1 MSYSQNLLL
10 KIIDLGDTTHT
21 FVIAEAGSNWKCGSF
36 EEDLVRSKELIKMA
50 SKSGADAIKFQTFRS
65 ETVYASNAGSS
76 QYLSDSGINK
86 NINEIFDHLSMPYE
100 MIPILSDYCKKES
113 IMFMSTPFSVED
125 AKQIDPYVQIHKVAS
140 YEINHIRLLEFL
152 ASTKKPLLISTGA
165 STYTEIDFAVNLVKK
180 NSNNSIS
187 LMQCTS
193 KYPCPMEAM
202 NLSVIPKMKSKYSV
216 PIGLSDHSTD
226 PIIAPLMAVG
236 FGATII
242 EKHFTLDRS
251 LPGPDHSFS
260 IIPSELELLVKS
272 IRKADLA
279 KGSGKKEVLEEETE
293 LRQFAT
299 RSLQAIKNISKG
311 ELFEEGINFDVLR
324 PGNRLRGLD
333 AQFLSLVNE
342 KKAIRDI
349 KIGDGILDYES

>member
-1 MSYSQNLLL
+1 MMLDNQR
-10 KIIDLGDTTHT
+10 T
-21 FVIAEAGSNWKCGSF
+21 FIIAEAGSNWKCGRY
-36 EEDLVRSKELIKMA
+36 EEDLARSKKLIKVA
-50 SKSGADAIKFQTFRS
+50 SQAGADAIKFQTFRS
-65 ETVYASNAGSS
+65 DTVYAPNAGSS
-76 QYLSDSGINK
+76 KYLSDHGIND
-86 NINEIFDHLSMPYE
+86 NINEIFNHLEMPYKL
-100 MIPILSDYCKKES
+100 IPELHNYCKKEN
-113 IMFMSTPFSVED
+113 IEFMSTPFSVED

-152 ASTKKPLLISTGA
+152 ASTKKPILISTGA

-180 NSNNSIS
+180 NGNNLIT

-193 KYPCPMEAM
+193 KYPCPMDAM

-226 PIIAPLMAVG
+226 PIIAPLMAIG
-236 FGATII
+236 FGATVI
-242 EKHFTLDRS
+242 EKHFTLDRDLS
-251 LPGPDHSFS
+251 GPDHSFS
-260 IIPSELELLVKS
+260 LMPNELELMIKS

-279 KGSGKKEVLEEETE
+279 KGKGEKEVLEEENE

-311 ELFEEGINFDVLR
+311 EVFEEGRNFDVLR

-333 AQFLSLVNE
+333 AKFLSLVNG